1 MRYNVVKNAERIVD
15 SSEYLIKNPN
25 NYKTQW
31 KEVFGNNN
39 KICLELGMGRGSFI
53 IEMAKKHPNINF
65 IGLELDINQTAT
77 AIKNVEKEKITNLK
91 MICADANEIP
101 NMFGKEIDTIY
112 LTFSEPWPK
121 EKDAKKCKCIKGLCK
136 NNANAKQKKYRS
148 NAKLKKLYAKRC
160 KLNQIKLNE
169 IKLNKMKSIYPSDHK
184 PVEIEETK
192 MDEMEEMEFERIIKN
207 CELHVLD
214 PSLNLE
220 ITEILRE
227 MYLNSKTRK
236 KTLELNS
243 KKIMY
248 ALKQFAI
255 ANTKSRIQKPKAY
268 FKKCVITATEQTELS
283 TQYDVDTIYRIENEV
298 GYE

>member
-1 MRYNVVKNAERIVD
+1 MYWAILEMLRNESTYKLALDKTTYRAIKMQTGTSIDVEKFIDDCVNEYRD
-15 SSEYLIKNPN
+15 S
-25 NYKTQW
+25 
-31 KEVFGNNN
+31 
-39 KICLELGMGRGSFI
+39 GRGNGLFTSKDGMFWSESFLRRMQKY
-53 IEMAKKHPNINF
+53 E
-65 IGLELDINQTAT
+65 
-77 AIKNVEKEKITNLK
+77 NLK
-91 MICADANEIP
+91 DKRRQAANARWS
-101 NMFGKEIDTIY
+101 KET
-112 LTFSEPWPK
+112 EK

-136 NNANAKQKKYRS
+136 NNANAKQKKYKS

-192 MDEMEEMEFERIIKN
+192 IDEMEEMEFERIIKN

>member
-101 NMFGKEIDTIY
+101 HMFGKEIDTIY

-121 EKDAKKCKCIKGLCK
+121 EKDAKKRFTSVNYL
-136 NNANAKQKKYRS
+136 
-148 NAKLKKLYAKRC
+148 KLYDRIFKKNKHIIMKTDNKILFASALESLSDYWYTFNRVS
-160 KLNQIKLNE
+160 LDLHSDERHIEDEE
-169 IKLNKMKSIYPSDHK
+169 IVTD
-184 PVEIEETK
+184 
-192 MDEMEEMEFERIIKN
+192 FERQYIK
-207 CELHVLD
+207 EKR
-214 PSLNLE
+214 P
-220 ITEILRE
+220 I
-227 MYLNSKTRK
+227 Y
-236 KTLELNS
+236 
-243 KKIMY
+243 Y
-248 ALKQFAI
+248 
-255 ANTKSRIQKPKAY
+255 
-268 FKKCVITATEQTELS
+268 
-283 TQYDVDTIYRIENEV
+283 VDAVFND
-298 GYE
+298 

>member
-1 MRYNVVKNAERIVD
+1 MYWAILEMLRNESTYKLALDKTTYRAIKMQTGTSIDVEKFIDDCVNEYRD
-15 SSEYLIKNPN
+15 S
-25 NYKTQW
+25 
-31 KEVFGNNN
+31 
-39 KICLELGMGRGSFI
+39 GRGNGLFTSKDGMFWSESFLRRMQKY
-53 IEMAKKHPNINF
+53 E
-65 IGLELDINQTAT
+65 
-77 AIKNVEKEKITNLK
+77 NLK
-91 MICADANEIP
+91 DKRRQAANARWS
-101 NMFGKEIDTIY
+101 KET
-112 LTFSEPWPK
+112 EK

-136 NNANAKQKKYRS
+136 NNANAKQKKYKS

>member
-1 MRYNVVKNAERIVD
+1 MYWAILEMLRNESTYKLALDKTTYRAIKMQTGTSIDVEKFIDDCVNEYRD
-15 SSEYLIKNPN
+15 S
-25 NYKTQW
+25 
-31 KEVFGNNN
+31 
-39 KICLELGMGRGSFI
+39 GRGNGLFTSKDGMFWSESFLRRMQKY
-53 IEMAKKHPNINF
+53 E
-65 IGLELDINQTAT
+65 
-77 AIKNVEKEKITNLK
+77 NLK
-91 MICADANEIP
+91 DKRRQAANARWS
-101 NMFGKEIDTIY
+101 KET
-112 LTFSEPWPK
+112 EK

-136 NNANAKQKKYRS
+136 NNANAKQKKYKS

-283 TQYDVDTIYRIENEV
+283 TQYDVDTIYRIENDV

>member
-1 MRYNVVKNAERIVD
+1 
-15 SSEYLIKNPN
+15 
-25 NYKTQW
+25 
-31 KEVFGNNN
+31 
-39 KICLELGMGRGSFI
+39 
-53 IEMAKKHPNINF
+53 
-65 IGLELDINQTAT
+65 
-77 AIKNVEKEKITNLK
+77 
-91 MICADANEIP
+91 
-101 NMFGKEIDTIY
+101 
-112 LTFSEPWPK
+112 
-121 EKDAKKCKCIKGLCK
+121 
-136 NNANAKQKKYRS
+136 
-148 NAKLKKLYAKRC
+148 
-160 KLNQIKLNE
+160 
-169 IKLNKMKSIYPSDHK
+169 MKSIYPSDHK
-184 PVEIEETK
+184 PIEIEETK

>member
-1 MRYNVVKNAERIVD
+1 MYWAILEMLRNE
-15 SSEYLIKNPN
+15 ST
-25 NYKTQW
+25 YKLAL
-31 KEVFGNNN
+31 N
-39 KICLELGMGRGSFI
+39 KTTYR
-53 IEMAKKHPNINF
+53 
-65 IGLELDINQTAT
+65 
-77 AIKNVEKEKITNLK
+77 AIKMQTGTSIDVEKFIDDCVNEYRDSESGNGLFTSKDGMFWSESFLRRMQKYENLK
-91 MICADANEIP
+91 DKRRQAANARW
-101 NMFGKEIDTIY
+101 NKET
-112 LTFSEPWPK
+112 EK
-121 EKDAKKCKCIKGLCK
+121 EKDAEKRKHIKGLCK
-136 NNANAKQKKYRS
+136 NNANAKQKKYKS

-169 IKLNKMKSIYPSDHK
+169 IKLNKMKSIYPSDHR
-184 PVEIEETK
+184 PVEIKEIK
-192 MDEMEEMEFERIIKN
+192 MDEMEEMEFERIINN

-214 PSLNLE
+214 PSLNIE

-227 MYLNSKTRK
+227 MYLDSKTRK

-268 FKKCVITATEQTELS
+268 FKKCIITATEQTELS
-283 TQYDVDTIYRIENEV
+283 TQYDIDTIYRIENEV